1 MLFLIGS
8 KRVIKQRH
16 YEEIRR
22 NTFSATSRYDRGAA
36 RRGATSHIAAVACKL
51 ISYISGLK
59 VIFIGMAFSK
69 ELEEKLG
76 QVVGEVTCRIEWL
89 PNLGVIVEGG
99 KGLYYYSPECVKV
112 RAKGGMVVVEGE
124 GLYVYETRT
133 DEVVL
138 RGGAA
143 SVRWE

>member
-1 MLFLIGS
+1 MNFSIGAL
-8 KRVIKQRH
+8 KYNQP
-16 YEEIRR
+16 
-22 NTFSATSRYDRGAA
+22 AA
-36 RRGATSHIAAVACKL
+36 VRRGGASHVAADACKL

-138 RGGAA
+138 RGRAA